1 MKHLLKLVEEILIG
15 RVKSGAFYPKGKKE
29 EKGGKRE
36 GRKKESEGD
45 NKEADGEEEGGIRE
59 AGGRRGGKVLMN
71 KARIFQLI
79 EIVRRIK
86 TEEMV
91 RFKFLRNFGVEGESV
106 EKMKRAVLEEED
118 EARRIIEELGEDEVW
133 VVRLYLE
140 LCTNF
145 LSGEKIHKGS
155 KQRIVVFHKV
165 FFLITVVFISFGYFI
180 YFFCLKFELIFFFFY

>member
-1 MKHLLKLVEEILIG
+1 MKHLLKLVEVVLIE
-15 RVKSGAFYPKGKKE
+15 RVKTGTFYPKAKKE
-29 EKGGKRE
+29 EKGGN
-36 GRKKESEGD
+36 KKGMK
-45 NKEADGEEEGGIRE
+45 KEADKNNTEANGEKKEKEGEKREEEVEIRE

-91 RFKFLRNFGVEGESV
+91 RFKFLRNFGVDGESV
-106 EKMKRAVLEEED
+106 EKMKMTVLEEE
-118 EARRIIEELGEDEVW
+118 EGAKKIIEELGEDEVW

-145 LSGEKIHKGS
+145 LSGEKIHKGRRG
-155 KQRIVVFHKV
+155 RIIKN
-165 FFLITVVFISFGYFI
+165 
-180 YFFCLKFELIFFFFY
+180 IFFFSLLYIL